1 MERRKYDK
9 EFKLQAIRL
18 SEIKEKPIRELEKEL
33 GIGAGCISHWKAELD
48 KEDKNAFPG
57 NGNPKDREI
66 YELKKKIAELEMER
80 EILKKAISI
89 FSEKKK

>member
-1 MERRKYDK
+1 MVRKKYDK
-9 EFKLQAIRL
+9 EFKSNAIRL
-18 SEIKEKPIRELEKEL
+18 SETREKPIRDLEQDL
-33 GIGAGCISHWKAELD
+33 GIGAGCISHWKSELS
-48 KEDKNAFPG
+48 KEEKNAFPG

-66 YELKKKIAELEMER
+66 YELKKKVAILEMER